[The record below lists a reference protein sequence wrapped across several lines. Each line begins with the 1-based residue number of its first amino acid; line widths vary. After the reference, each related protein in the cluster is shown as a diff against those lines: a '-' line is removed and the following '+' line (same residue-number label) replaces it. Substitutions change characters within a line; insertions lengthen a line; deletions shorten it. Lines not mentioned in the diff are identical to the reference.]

1 MEDSVAVIAK
11 NEEEALSILEG
22 LEHDD
27 IIDAFDE
34 EYEEVDNKENALRLA
49 AGIGLGVGAIYVN
62 GSFEHDEEIVDH
74 IVKHLDTYM
83 ADDDLLFSYSYAY
96 A

>member
-11 NEEEALSILEG
+11 NEEEALGIMYDLQREN
-22 LEHDD
+22 
-27 IIDAFDE
+27 IIDSFDE

-62 GSFEHDEEIVDH
+62 GSFEDDEEIVDR
-74 IVKHLDTYM
+74 IVRHLDTYM
-83 ADDDLLFSYSYAY
+83 ADDDLLFSYNYAY

>member
-1 MEDSVAVIAK
+1 MDDSIAVIAK
-11 NEEEALSILEG
+11 SEEDALEIMYDLQREN
-22 LEHDD
+22 

-62 GSFEHDEEIVDH
+62 GSFEDDEEIVDR

-83 ADDDLLFSYSYAY
+83 ADDDLLFSYSYA
-96 A
+96 

>member
-11 NEEEALSILEG
+11 TEEEALGIMYNLQNEC
-22 LEHDD
+22 
-27 IIDAFDE
+27 IIDSFDE
-34 EYEEVDNKENALRLA
+34 EYEEVDNKENAIRLA

-62 GSFEHDEEIVDH
+62 GSFEDDEEIVDR

-83 ADDDLLFSYSYAY
+83 ADDDLLFSYSYACV
-96 A
+96 

>member
-49 AGIGLGVGAIYVN
+49 AGIGLGVGRRHHADR
-62 GSFEHDEEIVDH
+62 GSCP
-74 IVKHLDTYM
+74 
-83 ADDDLLFSYSYAY
+83 LFRLGP
-96 A
+96 

>member
-11 NEEEALSILEG
+11 TEEEALGIMYDLQNEC
-22 LEHDD
+22 
-27 IIDAFDE
+27 IIDSFDE

-62 GSFEHDEEIVDH
+62 GSFEGDEEIVDR

-83 ADDDLLFSYSYAY
+83 ADDDLLFSYSYACV
-96 A
+96 

>member
-11 NEEEALSILEG
+11 NEEDALGIMYDLQR
-22 LEHDD
+22 EH
-27 IIDAFDE
+27 IIDSFDE

-62 GSFEHDEEIVDH
+62 GSFEDDEEIVDH

-83 ADDDLLFSYSYAY
+83 ADDDLLFSYSYA
-96 A
+96 

>member
-11 NEEEALSILEG
+11 TEEEALGIMYDLQNEC
-22 LEHDD
+22 
-27 IIDAFDE
+27 IIDSFDE

-49 AGIGLGVGAIYVN
+49 AGIGLGVGAIYAN
-62 GSFEHDEEIVDH
+62 GSFEDDEEIVDR

-83 ADDDLLFSYSYAY
+83 ADDDLLFSYSYA
-96 A
+96 

>member
-1 MEDSVAVIAK
+1 MDDSIAVIAK
-11 NEEEALSILEG
+11 SEEDALGIMYDLQREN
-22 LEHDD
+22 
-27 IIDAFDE
+27 IIDSFDE

-62 GSFEHDEEIVDH
+62 GSFEDDEEIVDR

-83 ADDDLLFSYSYAY
+83 ADDDLLFSYNYAY
-96 A
+96 V

>member
-1 MEDSVAVIAK
+1 MDDSIAVIAK
-11 NEEEALSILEG
+11 SEEDALEIMYDLQREN
-22 LEHDD
+22 

-62 GSFEHDEEIVDH
+62 GSFEDDEEIVDR

>member
-1 MEDSVAVIAK
+1 MDDSIAVIAK
-11 NEEEALSILEG
+11 SEEDALEIMYDLQREC
-22 LEHDD
+22 
-27 IIDAFDE
+27 IIDSFDE

-62 GSFEHDEEIVDH
+62 GSFEDDEEIVDR

>member
-1 MEDSVAVIAK
+1 MDDSIAVIAK
-11 NEEEALSILEG
+11 SEEDALGIMYDLQREN
-22 LEHDD
+22 
-27 IIDAFDE
+27 IIDYFDE

-62 GSFEHDEEIVDH
+62 GSFEDDEEIVDR

-83 ADDDLLFSYSYAY
+83 ADDDLLFSYNYAY
-96 A
+96 V

>member
-22 LEHDD
+22 LEHDN

-62 GSFEHDEEIVDH
+62 GSFEDDEEIVDR

>member
-1 MEDSVAVIAK
+1 MDDSIAVIAK
-11 NEEEALSILEG
+11 SEEDALEIMYDLQREN
-22 LEHDD
+22 
-27 IIDAFDE
+27 IIDSFDE
-34 EYEEVDNKENALRLA
+34 EYEEVDNKENVIRLA

-62 GSFEHDEEIVDH
+62 GSFEDDEEIVDR

-83 ADDDLLFSYSYAY
+83 ADDDLFFSYSYAY

>member
-49 AGIGLGVGAIYVN
+49 AAITQTEEAARSFVSDHKLQDEVAGNFSVRYHGIADIP
-62 GSFEHDEEIVDH
+62 GSQ
-74 IVKHLDTYM
+74 
-83 ADDDLLFSYSYAY
+83 
-96 A
+96 

>member
-1 MEDSVAVIAK
+1 MDDSIAVIAK
-11 NEEEALSILEG
+11 SEEDALEIMYDLQREN
-22 LEHDD
+22 
-27 IIDAFDE
+27 IIDSFDE
-34 EYEEVDNKENALRLA
+34 EYEEVDNKENAIRLA

-62 GSFEHDEEIVDH
+62 GSFEDDEEIVDR

-96 A
+96 T

>member
-11 NEEEALSILEG
+11 NEEDALGIMYDLQREY
-22 LEHDD
+22 
-27 IIDAFDE
+27 IIDSFDE

-62 GSFEHDEEIVDH
+62 GSFEDDEEIVDH

-83 ADDDLLFSYSYAY
+83 ADDDLLFSYSYA
-96 A
+96 

>member
-1 MEDSVAVIAK
+1 MDDSIAVIAK
-11 NEEEALSILEG
+11 SEEDALEIMYDLQREN
-22 LEHDD
+22 
-27 IIDAFDE
+27 IIDSFDE
-34 EYEEVDNKENALRLA
+34 EYEEVDNKENAIRLA
-49 AGIGLGVGAIYVN
+49 AGIGLNVGAIYVN
-62 GSFEHDEEIVDH
+62 GSFEDDEEIVDR